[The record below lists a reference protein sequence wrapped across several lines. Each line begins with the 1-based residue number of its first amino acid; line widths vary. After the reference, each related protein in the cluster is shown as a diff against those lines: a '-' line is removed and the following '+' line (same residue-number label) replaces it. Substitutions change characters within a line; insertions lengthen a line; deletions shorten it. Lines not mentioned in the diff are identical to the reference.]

1 MRQKDYMDPLSKI
14 FQATNGEV
22 RLKVIRYFLANQDDS
37 YKIDDIEQVTKIKR
51 ESLKR
56 DILFLTNLG
65 FLERL
70 VDSKNNSFYQ
80 INPNFE
86 YKDTLFDLV
95 FDFKNINKKFILD
108 KFKKIGRIKLFSFT
122 GIFIDDKD
130 VEVDILVVGDNLK
143 EKEINKVVAELN
155 AIFASKLRVMVI
167 DIEEF
172 DYRKK
177 MFDRFLHLILDSNRI
192 TLVDKISDRI

>member
-1 MRQKDYMDPLSKI
+1 MDPLSKI

-22 RLKVIRYFLANQDDS
+22 RLKILRFFLANQDDS
-37 YKIDDIEQVTKIKR
+37 FKIDEIEKSTKVKR

-56 DILFLTNLG
+56 DILFLNNLG

-80 INPNFE
+80 INSNFE
-86 YKDTLFDLV
+86 YKDALFDLV
-95 FDFKNINKKFILD
+95 FDFKHINKKFILD

-122 GIFIDDKD
+122 GIFIDDGD
-130 VEVDILVVGDNLK
+130 VGVDILVVGDNLK
-143 EKEINKVVAELN
+143 EKEMAKVVSELN
-155 AIFASKLRVMVI
+155 AIFASKLRVLII

-172 DYRKK
+172 DYRRK
-177 MFDRFLHLILDSNRI
+177 MFDRFLHLVLDSNRI
-192 TLVDKISDRI
+192 TLIDKISDRI